1 MRKRPELQLRARKGG
16 RALMPRRKKD
26 STTREKRKRRPPIWA
41 EVIAIL
47 GAAAGLITAIAHLI
61 QALK

>member
-1 MRKRPELQLRARKGG
+1 MSN
-16 RALMPRRKKD
+16 RRQH
-26 STTREKRKRRPPIWA
+26 TTREKRKRRPPTGA

-47 GAAAGLITAIAHLI
+47 SAAAGLITALAHLI